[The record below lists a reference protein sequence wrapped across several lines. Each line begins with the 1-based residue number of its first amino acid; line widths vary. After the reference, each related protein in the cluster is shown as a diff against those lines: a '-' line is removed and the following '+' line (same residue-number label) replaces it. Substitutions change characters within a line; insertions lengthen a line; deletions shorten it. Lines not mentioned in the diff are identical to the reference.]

1 MSPGTREPSL
11 SKAAT
16 WSAPDPVNQPMIR
29 HFVEAVGDE
38 NPVYVDAGAARSA
51 GFPGVVAPPAML
63 QAWVMRGLKATQE
76 LERARAGGRTGTG
89 TAPASAQD
97 EVIARLD
104 AEGFTSVV
112 ATNCEQEY
120 FRPLVLG
127 DHLSASSRVE
137 SVSDE
142 KKTALGPG
150 RFVTTLTE
158 MFDQAGEL
166 VAVMRFRLLKFRPAA
181 PSAAAATSAGATA
194 AGTAAAGATAGAAT
208 AGAAAAAAPTRASR
222 EDLGAGMR
230 PGPVLTRD
238 NAFFFEGAGL
248 GKLLVQRCSSCG
260 TLRHPPAPSCAACR
274 SLEWEAVESCGR
286 GVVYSFVVVHHPQVA
301 GFEYPLV
308 VALVELEEGTRLV
321 ADLEGVAPADVRIG
335 MAVEVGFAPL
345 SPEIALPVF
354 RPCKELRR

>member
-11 SKAAT
+11 SAAAT

-51 GFPGVVAPPAML
+51 GLPGVVAPPAML

-76 LERARAGGRTGTG
+76 LERARAGGRGRAGVG

-97 EVIARLD
+97 EVLARLD

-127 DHLSASSRVE
+127 DHLSATSRVE

-181 PSAAAATSAGATA
+181 PSATTAATS
-194 AGTAAAGATAGAAT
+194 AGATAGAAT
-208 AGAAAAAAPTRASR
+208 AAGAPARASR

-238 NAFFFEGAGL
+238 NAFFFEGARL

-286 GVVYSFVVVHHPQVA
+286 GVVYSFAVVHHPQVA

-321 ADLEGVAPADVRIG
+321 ADLEGAAPADVRIG

-354 RPCKELRR
+354 RPSAPSRK

>member
-1 MSPGTREPSL
+1 
-11 SKAAT
+11 
-16 WSAPDPVNQPMIR
+16 MIR

-51 GFPGVVAPPAML
+51 GLPGVVAPPAML

-76 LERARAGGRTGTG
+76 LERARAGGGGRAG

-97 EVIARLD
+97 EVLARLD

-181 PSAAAATSAGATA
+181 PSATTAATS
-194 AGTAAAGATAGAAT
+194 AGATAGAAT
-208 AGAAAAAAPTRASR
+208 AGATAAGAPARASR

-238 NAFFFEGAGL
+238 NAFFFEGARL

-274 SLEWEAVESCGR
+274 SLEWDAVESCGR
-286 GVVYSFVVVHHPQVA
+286 GVVYSFAVVHHPQVA

-354 RPCKELRR
+354 RPSAPSRK

>member
-11 SKAAT
+11 SAAAT

-51 GFPGVVAPPAML
+51 GLPGVVAPPAML

-76 LERARAGGRTGTG
+76 LERARAGGRGRAG

-97 EVIARLD
+97 EVLARLD

-181 PSAAAATSAGATA
+181 PSATTAATS
-194 AGTAAAGATAGAAT
+194 AGATAGAAT
-208 AGAAAAAAPTRASR
+208 AGAATAGAAAAGAPARASR

-238 NAFFFEGAGL
+238 NAFFFEGARL

-354 RPCKELRR
+354 RPSAPSRK

>member
-11 SKAAT
+11 SAAAT

-51 GFPGVVAPPAML
+51 GLPGVVAPPAML

-76 LERARAGGRTGTG
+76 LERARAGGRGRAG

-97 EVIARLD
+97 EVLARLD

-127 DHLSASSRVE
+127 DHLSATSRVE

-181 PSAAAATSAGATA
+181 PSATTAATS
-194 AGTAAAGATAGAAT
+194 AGATAGAAT
-208 AGAAAAAAPTRASR
+208 AAGAPARASR

-238 NAFFFEGAGL
+238 NAFFFEGARL

-286 GVVYSFVVVHHPQVA
+286 GVVYSFAVVHHPQVA

-321 ADLEGVAPADVRIG
+321 ADLEGAAPADVRIG

-354 RPCKELRR
+354 RPSAPSRK

>member
-11 SKAAT
+11 SAAAT

-51 GFPGVVAPPAML
+51 GLPGVVAPPAML

-76 LERARAGGRTGTG
+76 LERARAGGRGRAGVG

-97 EVIARLD
+97 EVLARLD

-127 DHLSASSRVE
+127 DHLSATSRVE

-181 PSAAAATSAGATA
+181 PSATTAATS
-194 AGTAAAGATAGAAT
+194 AGATAGAAT
-208 AGAAAAAAPTRASR
+208 AGATAAGAPARVLR

-238 NAFFFEGAGL
+238 NAFFFEGARL

-321 ADLEGVAPADVRIG
+321 ADLEGAAPADVRIG

-354 RPCKELRR
+354 RPSAPSRK

>member
-11 SKAAT
+11 SAAAT

-51 GFPGVVAPPAML
+51 GLPGVVAPPAML
-63 QAWVMRGLKATQE
+63 QAWVMRGFKATQE
-76 LERARAGGRTGTG
+76 LERARAGGRGRAGVG

-97 EVIARLD
+97 EVLARLD

-181 PSAAAATSAGATA
+181 PSATTAATS
-194 AGTAAAGATAGAAT
+194 AGATAGAAT
-208 AGAAAAAAPTRASR
+208 AGATAAGAPARASR

-238 NAFFFEGAGL
+238 NAFFFEGARL

-274 SLEWEAVESCGR
+274 SLEWDAVESCGR
-286 GVVYSFVVVHHPQVA
+286 GVVYSFAVVHHPQVA

-354 RPCKELRR
+354 RPSAPSRK